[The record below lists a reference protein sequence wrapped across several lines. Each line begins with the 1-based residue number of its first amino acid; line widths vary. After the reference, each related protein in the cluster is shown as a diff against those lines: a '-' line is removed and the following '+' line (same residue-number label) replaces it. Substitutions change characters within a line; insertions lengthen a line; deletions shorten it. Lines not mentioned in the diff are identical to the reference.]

1 MKARNKYMN
10 HEYDNTEFKDAQ
22 TQQLDNINF
31 TLMELLNQ
39 INRQNKLLDD
49 IKFNTN
55 VIGIILLIPFII
67 KVIIFLQDFFQTL

>member
-1 MKARNKYMN
+1 MN